1 MLNIEVFDLERSHS
15 VSVDDDDIFS
25 YKATCLFLI
34 TLCISSCSNNVIYYT
49 NGAQIHVSEGMVRNV
64 TVMKYEE
71 NG

>member
-15 VSVDDDDIFS
+15 VSVDYDHIFS

-49 NGAQIHVSEGMVRNV
+49 NGVQINVSEGMVRNV
-64 TVMKYEE
+64 TVIKYEE